1 MISWKSL
8 LNFLAPQPHSKL
20 VSTLPTLPPPPTTVS
35 HYIFFQISIFT
46 VEPSVHGPSIQ
57 HLSYDTSTSLVLVL
71 IEHTLCKIPTL
82 DQHKSP
88 LLSVPTL
95 DWLDSARENITAKW
109 EMMSSRYQSSSQCCS
124 LTVCI
129 LILPIFSQHW
139 L

>member
-8 LNFLAPQPHSKL
+8 LNLLSPQPHSKL
-20 VSTLPTLPPPPTTVS
+20 VSTLPTSTTPNS
-35 HYIFFQISIFT
+35 FHYLFSQISIFT
-46 VEPSVHGPSIQ
+46 VEPSIHGSSIQ
-57 HLSYDTSTSLVLVL
+57 HLSYDTSTSLVLVI
-71 IEHTLCKIPTL
+71 IEHTLWKIPTL
-82 DQHKSP
+82 DQYKSP

-109 EMMSSRYQSSSQCCS
+109 DMMSSRYQSSSQCCS